1 MAIGDAA
8 YAKGMAVV
16 PPNGGLP
23 EALVKNGYQEIN
35 RTRDYIAET
44 RDYIA
49 ETRDLIMTVWSVD
62 KGGTGATTKSNARTN
77 LGISSGTGVPSGG
90 EDGDIYFKIV

>member
-35 RTRDYIAET
+35 RT